1 MIAAVAVVG
10 YHYAPHVNGFSRLPQ
25 FFQNL
30 VLCGPLAVPFFF
42 ILSGFVLSH
51 AYQHRVPLTLE
62 SRKHFWWSRVARL
75 YPIYLLAWLL
85 FLPMAYAK
93 YLGHAAGHAHGHL
106 QQATTFA
113 SSGVLSV
120 VGMQSWTP
128 LSQAWNGPSWSLSVE
143 MFFYF
148 LFPFLAL
155 PLLTM
160 RRERALVVAGTA
172 WALMLGLDICHVT
185 GVIPKQMWFDW
196 FNANPL
202 LSLPTFLIG
211 IVTYRVYRRSG
222 SLSTSSLACVF
233 GVLCLVVLA
242 GKSSEASRD
251 FLIGGAAAPLMA
263 FVILTAAHG
272 SRGVLKV
279 FGNPTLAKLGTTSF
293 IIYIMQAPVWHITR
307 LVADKL
313 HLELA
318 GRDVAPVV
326 FAVYLVGLV
335 GMALLL
341 QARLETPARS
351 WLMGWTGRVR
361 TPLLVKTVQS

>member
-1 MIAAVAVVG
+1 MIAAVG
-10 YHYAPHVNGFSRLPQ
+10 YHYAPHVDGFSRMPL
-25 FFQNL
+25 FLRNL
-30 VLCGPLAVPFFF
+30 VYCGPLAVPFFF

-51 AYQHRVPLTLE
+51 AYGHRVPLTTGA
-62 SRKHFWWSRVARL
+62 RRQFWWGRVARL

-93 YLGHAAGHAHGHL
+93 YMGHVHQGA
-106 QQATTFA
+106 TFA

-120 VGMQSWTP
+120 VALQSWTP
-128 LSQAWNGPSWSLSVE
+128 LSQSWNGPSWSLSVE

-160 RRERALVVAGTA
+160 RRRRVLLLTA
-172 WALMLGLDICHVT
+172 MAWGVMLTLDLCHVT
-185 GVIPKQMWFDW
+185 GLISKQVWLDW

-211 IVTYRVYRRSG
+211 IVTYRVYRRAMRLDPAGPGRSRIG
-222 SLSTSSLACVF
+222 TSSVACGL

-242 GKSSEASRD
+242 GWSGESVRD
-251 FLIGGAAAPLMA
+251 FLIGGGAAPLMA
-263 FVILTAAHG
+263 FVILTAAHE
-272 SRGVLKV
+272 SAWVLKV
-279 FGNPTLAKLGTTSF
+279 FGNPTLARLGTTSF

-307 LVADKL
+307 LIADKL

-326 FAVYLVGLV
+326 FPVYLMVLVGL
-335 GMALLL
+335 ALLL
-341 QARLETPARS
+341 QARLETPART
-351 WLMGWTGRVR
+351 WLMRRGSGSRRVSGDA
-361 TPLLVKTVQS
+361 VAVGS